1 MDKRK
6 TPLAI
11 GIAGGTGSG
20 KTTIANVILGRVG
33 TQHIAYLPH
42 DAYYKDLKDLPVAQ
56 REMINFDHP
65 DSLDTGLLIEH
76 IKKLKQWQPIDLP
89 VYARAEARCLPVDE

>member
-1 MDKRK
+1 MTQRI
-6 TPLAI
+6 TPLVI

-42 DAYYKDLKDLPVAQ
+42 DAYYKDLKDLSYK
-56 REMINFDHP
+56 I
-65 DSLDTGLLIEH
+65 G
-76 IKKLKQWQPIDLP
+76 KKYILYIPQMQ
-89 VYARAEARCLPVDE
+89 VTFFE